1 MGSRTRTLV
10 LLFPGQGAQHVRMAA
25 GLYGHDPVFSATVD
39 DVLERFGDADRLRSD
54 WLSERPSVHIDD
66 VRLAQPLLFTI
77 GYALG
82 RMLLSQGVRPAAL
95 LGHSVGELVAAT
107 LAEVFSLGDAVT
119 LMRDRVDRLQA
130 TPPGGMLTVSAAE
143 HELAPV
149 LARHPDVA
157 VGAVNAPR
165 QIALAALDGPL
176 RAVEEE
182 LRAAGFTARRVAAT
196 TAFHSPVLAPLFT
209 DPQPLSGFSL
219 GSPRIPLWSAFTTEP
234 VGSPDPGLW
243 SDQPAAPV
251 LFWPTLD
258 KLLGSGRYLL
268 ADVGPGQGLATL
280 ARRHPEVQAG
290 HSAVTALLP
299 ARPGAPEDERASVHR
314 CLQVLRAEGLA
325 PETTLSEVAPSTR
338 GVL

>member
-1 MGSRTRTLV
+1 MGSRTRELV

-25 GLYGHDPVFSATVD
+25 GLYAHDPVFTETVD
-39 DVLERFGDADRLRSD
+39 DVLARFGEADRLRAD
-54 WLSERPSVHIDD
+54 WLSERPSVPIDD

-82 RMLLSQGVRPAAL
+82 RMLLSRGVRPAAL

-107 LAEVFSLGDAVT
+107 LAGVFDVGDAVT
-119 LMRDRVDRLQA
+119 LMRDRVARLET

-143 HELAPV
+143 HDLTPV

-165 QIALAALDGPL
+165 QIALAGLDGPL
-176 RAVEEE
+176 LAVEED
-182 LRAAGFTARRVAAT
+182 LRAAGFTVRRVAAT

-209 DPQPLSGFSL
+209 DPRPLSDFRL

-234 VGSPDPGLW
+234 VGSPDPGIW
-243 SDQPAAPV
+243 ADQPAAPV

-258 KLLGSGRYLL
+258 KLLRTGHYLL
-268 ADVGPGQGLATL
+268 ADVGPGQGLATP

-290 HSAVTALLP
+290 RSAVTALLP
-299 ARPGAPEDERASVHR
+299 ARPSAPEAERAAVQR
-314 CLQVLRAEGLA
+314 CLQVLRDEGSA
-325 PETTLSEVAPSTR
+325 PEPTLSEVAPSTR